1 MYKDNLKLS
10 DIFWN
15 TLGSVTFS
23 IVSIVLSIVVINLC
37 GKIEGGIFSFGFS
50 TLAHL
55 VFIFSYF
62 GIRPMHIVDIK
73 YKYKFKEYLNFG
85 KTTTLIGIIL
95 ALVYVFTMYI
105 LGKSSLSKV
114 LILFC
119 LILHGAMNGISDYY
133 ECEYQRVN
141 KLSLSG
147 QSLFIRITSFALT
160 LVVLIYYLNNLII
173 SLAFS
178 LLIEFF
184 IFYLMNVIRC
194 KKYFDFSIDNN
205 DIYINMKSLFTD
217 SFPLFLIVFLDMY
230 IFMSSK
236 FAIDFN
242 LTDIDNGYFNLIFMP
257 TNAIYLVLN
266 LFIKPLLTPLSNYYH
281 GSRKEYNKLLLKVIF
296 IALGIS
302 SIFILGTV
310 VFSEYY
316 NSLIMI
322 LTGNVYYEYKNI
334 TDSLLLLIIIGGGL
348 YSLSAPMYYALI
360 IENKQKYL
368 VISYVFSSL
377 CALFVSNYFVRCFG
391 IKGAAI
397 SYVANMG
404 IVLISILIV
413 KGLTNLHE

>member
-1 MYKDNLKLS
+1 MNKDNLKFS

-37 GKIEGGIFSFGFS
+37 GKIEGGIFSFGYS

-73 YKYKFKEYLNFG
+73 FKYKFKEYLNFG
-85 KTTTLIGIIL
+85 KTTTLIGIIF
-95 ALVYVFTMYI
+95 ALIYVFTMYI

-119 LILHGAMNGISDYY
+119 LILHGVLNGISDYY

-147 QSLFIRITSFALT
+147 QSLFIRITSFAVT
-160 LVVLIYYLNNLII
+160 LVVSIYYLNNLII
-173 SLAFS
+173 SLIFS
-178 LLIEFF
+178 LFVEFS
-184 IFYLMNVIRC
+184 IFYLMNVLRC
-194 KKYFDFSIDNN
+194 KKYFDFSVDKNV
-205 DIYINMKSLFTD
+205 IYKSMKSLFID

-236 FAIDFN
+236 FAIDIN

-266 LFIKPLLTPLSNYYH
+266 LFIKPLLTPLSNFYY
-281 GSRKEYNKLLLKVIF
+281 SNKKEYNKLLLKIIF

-302 SIFILGTV
+302 SFFILGTI

-316 NSLIMI
+316 NYLIML
-322 LTGNVYYEYKNI
+322 LTGNVYFEYKNF
-334 TDSLLLLIIIGGGL
+334 TNSLLILVIIGGGL

-368 VISYVFSSL
+368 IISYFFSSIF
-377 CALFVSNYFVRCFG
+377 AVFISNYFVKSFG
-391 IKGAAI
+391 INGAAI

-404 IVLISILIV
+404 IVLIGILIV